1 MQYNRFSVKSL
12 LRGEAVILQKRYR
25 KGMRF
30 IFLAEPFGAPV
41 FEVVRVCDEPCAVEE
56 QNAHKAE
63 QHHAD
68 KDREQPVPLQ
78 NKADRRCCCKQKIPV
93 LHTGT

>member
-1 MQYNRFSVKSL
+1 MRGLLQYNRVNVKSL

-68 KDREQPVPLQ
+68 KDVEISRIRAIALV
-78 NKADRRCCCKQKIPV
+78 KASIRMNSIR
-93 LHTGT
+93 